1 MEQPVVQ
8 GLARP
13 CLRPSRQWALG
24 LVALPGAAAAVL
36 ALTAFVLGLAGLHPW
51 WRAESL
57 NMSEAAAY
65 RDAATVLELI
75 RAGED
80 PDARRPVR
88 RGPVFS
94 RDLML
99 TPLEASVAAGRAEVV
114 EVWLSA
120 RPTLDARVWIEAR
133 CVARF
138 GRTDDIA
145 QTVDRH
151 RPADVPADFDAERQ
165 CEGVERS
172 W

>member
-8 GLARP
+8 GLRGQ
-13 CLRPSRQWALG
+13 LALG
-24 LVALPGAAAAVL
+24 LVALPGIAAAVL
-36 ALTAFVLGLAGLHPW
+36 ALAAFVLGLAGLHPL
-51 WRAESL
+51 WRAEPL

-65 RDAATVLELI
+65 RDGARVLELI

-88 RGPVFS
+88 RGAVFS
-94 RDLML
+94 RDLLL
-99 TPLEASVAAGRAEVV
+99 TPLEAAVAAGRAEVV

-120 RPTLDARVWIEAR
+120 RPRLDPRVWIEAR

-138 GRTDDIA
+138 GRTDDIRE
-145 QTVDRH
+145 TVDRH
-151 RPADVPADFDAERQ
+151 RPADLPADFDADRE
-165 CEGVERS
+165 CEGVERR